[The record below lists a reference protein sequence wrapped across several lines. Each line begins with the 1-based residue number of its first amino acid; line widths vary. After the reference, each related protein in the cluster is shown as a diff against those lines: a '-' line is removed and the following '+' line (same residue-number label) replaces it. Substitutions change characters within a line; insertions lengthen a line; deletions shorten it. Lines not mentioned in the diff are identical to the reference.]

1 MKPMFPSHPR
11 YLVVL
16 IKDYERGTQ
25 IIFFYYYSNFKIKLL
40 CEQFSF
46 VAYSYYSASLVE
58 VSRAVCQTL
67 GENGPLLAST
77 AVCVEKEEAKSE
89 KTQELLLEF
98 GVPQKN
104 NSPVHWQWL
113 ENLEQ
118 VSHCP
123 LKTLAERLE
132 KMSLLLFTV
141 AFYHPL
147 TSGHSE

>member
-40 CEQFSF
+40 REQFSF
-46 VAYSYYSASLVE
+46 VAYSHYSASLVE
-58 VSRAVCQTL
+58 VSRAVSQTL

-98 GVPQKN
+98 GVSQKN
-104 NSPVHWQWL
+104 NSPVH
-113 ENLEQ
+113 
-118 VSHCP
+118 
-123 LKTLAERLE
+123 
-132 KMSLLLFTV
+132 
-141 AFYHPL
+141 
-147 TSGHSE
+147 